1 MKKTLPYIFAIIA
14 VGIAAYFMS
23 RAFSW
28 QDAYALLKTLSWS
41 FFAILIAFSLFIS
54 FTKATRFFIILR
66 FNRVNISWFKTV
78 RAFVASEAF
87 TPLPAGEVGRAV
99 LFHKKLHI
107 DMEQVI
113 APVFL
118 QALIE
123 LWSAACLVVL
133 SAFLASTHWGIW
145 IIGLFAL
152 LAVLSIPILI
162 PKKLFL
168 FISYLKRK
176 GLNYGWVDRL
186 LDIMRAMEKF
196 FSGRTASTRVKFWL
210 TVMAIGIAGQ
220 AIGGILIWYIAQA
233 QGAHLTLMQGAFAA
247 AIGALIQ
254 GILTIIPGGLGVT
267 EGGLV
272 AVLTSFSVPW
282 NRSVLITLLYRIVT
296 LPLSIAIALIF
307 LMSLYAPKLVRVAN
321 ST

>member
-1 MKKTLPYIFAIIA
+1 
-14 VGIAAYFMS
+14 MS

-54 FTKATRFFIILR
+54 FTKATRFFMILR

-220 AIGGILIWYIAQA
+220 AIGGILIWCIAQA

-321 ST
+321 NT